1 MSVFIFSIFA
11 LNLLLILIFFI
22 FVVTFYKFQLILSLG
37 VYSKFKVC
45 MLYRIWNGHVDK
57 DDEKLSC
64 NHDYSHK
71 GVRIFWRSSFM
82 KWRGISLGSEFP
94 KPGSLHFF
102 PFSYIFYPK
111 TQTQCCIPLEDEC
124 MTEELILHSDP
135 NLKVFVSLCKLVLHF
150 FFLSFISDKILVSF
164 F

>member
-1 MSVFIFSIFA
+1 MNVCVHYFHFA

-22 FVVTFYKFQLILSLG
+22 YGVTFNKFQLILSLA

-94 KPGSLHFF
+94 EPGSLHFF

-111 TQTQCCIPLEDEC
+111 THSAVSCLKMKVWLRNWYYT
-124 MTEELILHSDP
+124 LIST
-135 NLKVFVSLCKLVLHF
+135 
-150 FFLSFISDKILVSF
+150 
-164 F
+164 